1 MTTSSSWPRE
11 NPAWAPSFVHRSVR
25 TTPMST
31 TTALPS
37 HGTSFCRSQPASRVI
52 RPVCAAALL
61 PLAAFP
67 SAVHLA
73 SPVWTYRATAATAAT
88 RPASAAGDQD
98 GFPPKPRKWVI
109 VPSDPVLRVSHEIS
123 GGTASIAMARP
134 AVTAAAPPTQA
145 ARLAPR
151 SGPSGRSDPS
161 SGGRRPTPPGTGA
174 SVSHQNRNSASVIT
188 ATIAGG
194 SHQPSPV
201 TAADAACGP
210 DGTSTSCQRSSQP
223 QAWASAYSGA
233 SATTNVT
240 IAPSSSDRTPVSIVA
255 ALGAM

>member
-1 MTTSSSWPRE
+1 
-11 NPAWAPSFVHRSVR
+11 
-25 TTPMST
+25 
-31 TTALPS
+31 L
-37 HGTSFCRSQPASRVI
+37 
-52 RPVCAAALL
+52 
-61 PLAAFP
+61 
-67 SAVHLA
+67 
-73 SPVWTYRATAATAAT
+73 ATAAIAAT

-98 GFPPKPRKWVI
+98 GFPPKPRKPVI
-109 VPSDPVLRVSHEIS
+109 VPSDPVLRVSHAIS
-123 GGTASIAMARP
+123 GGTASIATARP
-134 AVTAAAPPTQA
+134 AVTAAAPPTHA

-161 SGGRRPTPPGTGA
+161 SRARPPARPATGA
-174 SVSHQNRNSASVIT
+174 SVSHQNPNSASVTT
-188 ATIAGG
+188 ATITGA

-201 TAADAACGP
+201 TAADVACGP

-240 IAPSSSDRTPVSIVA
+240 IAPSSSDRTPTSTVA